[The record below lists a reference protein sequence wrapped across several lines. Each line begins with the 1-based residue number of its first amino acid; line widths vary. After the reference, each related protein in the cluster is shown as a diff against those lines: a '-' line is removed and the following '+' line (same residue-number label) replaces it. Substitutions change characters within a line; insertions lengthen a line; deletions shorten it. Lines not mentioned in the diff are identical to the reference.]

1 MAISRRKRLRQ
12 LDPTGASMA
21 RQRKYTGT
29 AVSRFGRGLKAG
41 SAVTVLGL
49 ALAACGGGDG
59 SSSGGGGDSDEPIT
73 IGISLPR
80 TGDFSQPGGEARKGY
95 EIWADQV
102 NADGG
107 LLGRQVEL
115 KITDDASNQDTVV
128 TDYTK
133 LITQDKV
140 DLLLGTFST
149 LLNFPAS
156 AVAEKNGM
164 LYVEPAG
171 GAPKM
176 FDRGF
181 TKLFFAQQATA
192 SHQPDVFVD
201 YIKSLPAD
209 QRPKPAAYPT
219 QDDPFTTPVI
229 ESMQKQ
235 LEALGVQTVYTTTY
249 PADATNFQTIASAIA
264 AAKPDLIALGAVF
277 EDGVGLV
284 RSLQQLNFSPKFLFQ
299 TSAPSEG
306 TQFSDGIGAANT
318 EGIFY
323 TVSWDQNAK
332 TPGNDKFVAE
342 YAKRHNND
350 TPPED
355 AADAYAAA
363 QVLQAASKAVG
374 SFDQAKMATWL
385 HGHTVKTILGDLSW
399 DQTGAPTSEFLLA
412 QWQKGEVQIVAPKAA
427 ATVDS
432 AVAKSP
438 WQ

>member
-1 MAISRRKRLRQ
+1 MAKRHMPGNVARRGW
-12 LDPTGASMA
+12 P
-21 RQRKYTGT
+21 
-29 AVSRFGRGLKAG
+29 G
-41 SAVTVLGL
+41 SAVRAVATSAVVLL
-49 ALAACGGGDG
+49 AVAACGSKPSDSASE
-59 SSSGGGGDSDEPIT
+59 SSDDPIV
-73 IGISLPR
+73 IGISLPL

-95 EIWADQV
+95 EIWRDQI
-102 NADGG
+102 NKDGG

-192 SHQPDVFVD
+192 SHQPDVFVK
-201 YIKSLPAD
+201 YIESLPENE
-209 QRPKPAAYPT
+209 RPKTAAYPT

-229 ESMQKQ
+229 ESMQQQ
-235 LEALGVQTVYTTTY
+235 LEKLGVKTVYTTTY

-264 AAKPDLIALGAVF
+264 DKKPDLIAQGAVF
-277 EDGVGLV
+277 EDGVGLI
-284 RSLQQLNFSPKFLFQ
+284 RSLQQLNYSPKMLFQ
-299 TSAPSEG
+299 TSAPSNASQYSE
-306 TQFSDGIGAANT
+306 GIGEANT
-318 EGIFY
+318 EGVFY
-323 TVSWDQNAK
+323 TVSWNEKAN
-332 TPGNDKFVAE
+332 TPNNKEFVDE
-342 YAKRHNND
+342 YAKRFD
-350 TPPED
+350 GGIPAED

-363 QVLQAASKAVG
+363 QVVQAAAEAVG
-374 SFDQAKMATWL
+374 SIDQDKMAEWL
-385 HGHTVKTILGDLSW
+385 HANEVETILGPLAW
-399 DQTGAPTSEFLLA
+399 DETGAPTKDFLLA
-412 QWQKGEVQIVAPKAA
+412 QWQNGAPEVVAPEAA
-427 ATVDS
+427 ATVDEV
-432 AVAKSP
+432 VAKTP
-438 WQ
+438 WE

>member
-1 MAISRRKRLRQ
+1 MAKQYKPGNVARR
-12 LDPTGASMA
+12 GWS
-21 RQRKYTGT
+21 GT
-29 AVSRFGRGLKAG
+29 AVR
-41 SAVTVLGL
+41 AVATTAVVLL
-49 ALAACGGGDG
+49 AVAACGSKPSDSAG
-59 SSSGGGGDSDEPIT
+59 SGNSKDPIVV
-73 IGISLPR
+73 GISLPL

-95 EIWADQV
+95 EIWRDQV

-176 FDRGF
+176 FDRGYK
-181 TKLFFAQQATA
+181 KLFFAQQATA

-201 YIKSLPAD
+201 YIKSLPENE
-209 QRPKPAAYPT
+209 RPKTAAYPT

-235 LEALGVQTVYTTTY
+235 LEELGVETVYTTTY

-264 AAKPDLIALGAVF
+264 AAKPDLIAQGAVF

-284 RSLQQLNFSPKFLFQ
+284 RSLQQLNYSPKMLFQ
-299 TSAPSEG
+299 TSAPSNAG
-306 TQFSDGIGAANT
+306 QYSDGIGVKNT
-318 EGIFY
+318 EGVFY
-323 TVSWDQNAK
+323 TVSWNEKAT
-332 TPGNDKFVAE
+332 TPNNDKFVAE
-342 YAKRHNND
+342 YAKRFD
-350 TPPED
+350 GGIPAED

-363 QVLQAASKAVG
+363 QVVQAAVEAVG
-374 SFDQAKMATWL
+374 SLDQDKLAEWL
-385 HGHTVKTILGDLSW
+385 HANEVTTILGPLAW
-399 DQTGAPTSEFLLA
+399 DETGAPTSDFLLA
-412 QWQKGEVQIVAPKAA
+412 QWQNGAPEIVAPKDAS
-427 ATVDS
+427 TVDTV
-432 AVAKSP
+432 VAKTP
-438 WQ
+438 WE

>member
-1 MAISRRKRLRQ
+1 MAKHKPGNLARRGWSGTTLRAVA
-12 LDPTGASMA
+12 ASA
-21 RQRKYTGT
+21 
-29 AVSRFGRGLKAG
+29 
-41 SAVTVLGL
+41 TVLL
-49 ALAACGGGDG
+49 AVAACG
-59 SSSGGGGDSDEPIT
+59 SKPSESASSGDSKDPIV
-73 IGISLPR
+73 IGISLPL

-95 EIWADQV
+95 EIWRDQV
-102 NADGG
+102 NAEGG

-192 SHQPDVFVD
+192 QHQPDVFVD
-201 YIKSLPAD
+201 YIESLPAD
-209 QRPKPAAYPT
+209 QRPKTAAYPT

-264 AAKPDLIALGAVF
+264 AAKPDLIAQGAVF
-277 EDGVGLV
+277 EDGVGLI
-284 RSLQQLNFSPKFLFQ
+284 RSLQQLNYSPKMLFQ
-299 TSAPSEG
+299 TSAPSNAGQYSEG
-306 TQFSDGIGAANT
+306 VGEANT
-318 EGIFY
+318 EGVFY
-323 TVSWDQNAK
+323 TVSWNEKAS
-332 TPGNDKFVAE
+332 TPKNDEFVKE
-342 YAKRHNND
+342 YAKRYD
-350 TPPED
+350 GGIPAED

-363 QVLQAASKAVG
+363 QVVQAAVEAVG
-374 SFDQAKMATWL
+374 SIDQDKLAEWL
-385 HGHTVKTILGDLSW
+385 HANEVETILGPLAW
-399 DQTGAPTSEFLLA
+399 DETGAPTSDFLLA
-412 QWQKGEVQIVAPKAA
+412 QWQNGAPEVVAPEDA
-427 ATVDS
+427 ATVDTV
-432 AVAKSP
+432 VAKTP

>member
-1 MAISRRKRLRQ
+1 MVKHHNRWNLARGGWSSAPIRGLAISATIL
-12 LDPTGASMA
+12 
-21 RQRKYTGT
+21 
-29 AVSRFGRGLKAG
+29 
-41 SAVTVLGL
+41 L
-49 ALAACGGGDG
+49 AAAACGQAPSEKKAAGG
-59 SSSGGGGDSDEPIT
+59 SEEPLVV
-73 IGISLPR
+73 GISLPL

-95 EIWADQV
+95 EIWRDQI
-102 NADGG
+102 NKEGG

-181 TKLFFAQQATA
+181 KKLFFAQQATA
-192 SHQPDVFVD
+192 SHQPDVFVK
-201 YIKSLPAD
+201 YIESLPENE
-209 QRPKPAAYPT
+209 RPKTAAYPT

-229 ESMQKQ
+229 ESMQAQ
-235 LEALGVQTVYTTTY
+235 LEKLGVKTVYTTTY

-264 AAKPDLIALGAVF
+264 AKKPDLIAQGAVF
-277 EDGVGLV
+277 EDGVGLI
-284 RSLQQLNFSPKFLFQ
+284 RSLQQLNYSPKMLFQ
-299 TSAPSEG
+299 TSAPSNAGQYSE
-306 TQFSDGIGAANT
+306 GIGEANT
-318 EGIFY
+318 EGVFY
-323 TVSWDQNAK
+323 TVSWNEKAN
-332 TPGNDKFVAE
+332 TPKNKEFVDE
-342 YAKRHNND
+342 YAKRYD
-350 TPPED
+350 GGIPAED

-363 QVLQAASKAVG
+363 QVVQAAAEAVK
-374 SFDQAKMATWL
+374 SLDQDKMAEWL
-385 HGHTVKTILGDLSW
+385 HQNEVETILGPLAW
-399 DQTGAPTSEFLLA
+399 DETGAPTKDFLLA
-412 QWQKGEVQIVAPKAA
+412 QWQNGAPEIVAPEAA
-427 ATVDS
+427 ATVDKV
-432 AVAKSP
+432 VAKTP

>member
-1 MAISRRKRLRQ
+1 MVKHHIRTNL
-12 LDPTGASMA
+12 A
-21 RQRKYTGT
+21 RGGWSATPVRVLATSAALLLAVSACGT
-29 AVSRFGRGLKAG
+29 APSEKKA
-41 SAVTVLGL
+41 
-49 ALAACGGGDG
+49 AAG
-59 SSSGGGGDSDEPIT
+59 SDEPIVV
-73 IGISLPR
+73 GISLPL
-80 TGDFSQPGGEARKGY
+80 TGDFSQPGGEAQKGY
-95 EIWADQV
+95 EIWKDQV
-102 NADGG
+102 NANGG
-107 LLGRQVEL
+107 LLGRPVEL

-192 SHQPDVFVD
+192 SHQPDVFVK
-201 YIKSLPAD
+201 YIESLPENE
-209 QRPKPAAYPT
+209 RPKTAAYPT

-235 LEALGVQTVYTTTY
+235 LEALGVKTVYTTTY

-264 AAKPDLIALGAVF
+264 DKKPDLIAQGAVF
-277 EDGVGLV
+277 EDGVGLI
-284 RSLQQLNFSPKFLFQ
+284 RSLQQLNYSPKMLFQ
-299 TSAPSEG
+299 TSAPSNASQYSE
-306 TQFSDGIGAANT
+306 GIGVKNT
-318 EGIFY
+318 EGVFY
-323 TVSWDQNAK
+323 TVSWNEKAT
-332 TPGNDKFVAE
+332 TPGNEEFVAE
-342 YAKRHNND
+342 YAKRYD
-350 TPPED
+350 GGIPAED

-363 QVLQAASKAVG
+363 QVVQAAAEAVK
-374 SFDQAKMATWL
+374 SLDQDKMAEWL
-385 HGHTVKTILGDLSW
+385 HANEVETILGPLAW
-399 DQTGAPTSEFLLA
+399 DETGAPTSDFLLG
-412 QWQKGEVQIVAPKAA
+412 QWQNGTPEIVAPEAA

-432 AVAKSP
+432 AVAKTP
-438 WQ
+438 WE

>member
-1 MAISRRKRLRQ
+1 MAKQHKPGHIAARRGWSGTTVRAIAA
-12 LDPTGASMA
+12 GA
-21 RQRKYTGT
+21 
-29 AVSRFGRGLKAG
+29 V
-41 SAVTVLGL
+41 VLL
-49 ALAACGGGDG
+49 SVAACGSKPSDDAG
-59 SSSGGGGDSDEPIT
+59 SGDSDEPIVV
-73 IGISLPR
+73 GISLPL
-80 TGDFSQPGGEARKGY
+80 TGDFSQPGGEAKKGY
-95 EIWADQV
+95 EIWRDQV

-181 TKLFFAQQATA
+181 EKLFFAQQATA
-192 SHQPDVFVD
+192 QHQPDVFVD
-201 YIKSLPAD
+201 YIESLPENE
-209 QRPKPAAYPT
+209 RPKTAAYPT

-229 ESMQKQ
+229 ESMQQQ
-235 LEALGVQTVYTTTY
+235 LEALGVETVYTTTY

-264 AAKPDLIALGAVF
+264 AAKPDLIAQGAVF

-284 RSLQQLNFSPKFLFQ
+284 RSLQQLNYSPKMLFQ
-299 TSAPSEG
+299 TSAPSNAGQYSE
-306 TQFSDGIGAANT
+306 GIGEANT
-318 EGIFY
+318 EGVFY
-323 TVSWDQNAK
+323 TVSWNEKAN
-332 TPGNDKFVAE
+332 TPKNEEFVAE
-342 YAKRHNND
+342 YAKRFD
-350 TPPED
+350 GGIPAED

-363 QVLQAASKAVG
+363 QTVQAAVEAVG
-374 SFDQAKMATWL
+374 SLDQDKLAEWL
-385 HGHTVKTILGDLSW
+385 HANEVETILGPLAW
-399 DQTGAPTSEFLLA
+399 DETGAPTKDFLLA
-412 QWQKGEVQIVAPKAA
+412 QWQNGAVEIVAPEDA
-427 ATVDS
+427 ATTDTV
-432 AVAKSP
+432 VAKTP

>member
-1 MAISRRKRLRQ
+1 MAKQHKPGHLARR
-12 LDPTGASMA
+12 GW
-21 RQRKYTGT
+21 TGT
-29 AVSRFGRGLKAG
+29 TLRAVAASAAVLLAVS
-41 SAVTVLGL
+41 
-49 ALAACGGGDG
+49 ACG
-59 SSSGGGGDSDEPIT
+59 SKPSESASSGNSKDPIVV
-73 IGISLPR
+73 GISLPL

-95 EIWADQV
+95 EIWRDQV
-102 NADGG
+102 NAAGG
-107 LLGRQVEL
+107 LLGRTVQL

-181 TKLFFAQQATA
+181 KKLFFAQQATA

-209 QRPKPAAYPT
+209 QRPKTAAYPT

-229 ESMQKQ
+229 QSMQKQ

-264 AAKPDLIALGAVF
+264 AAKPDLIAQGAVF

-284 RSLQQLNFSPKFLFQ
+284 RSLQQLNYSPKMMFQ
-299 TSAPSEG
+299 TSAPSNAG
-306 TQFSDGIGAANT
+306 QYSDGIGVKNT
-318 EGIFY
+318 EGVFY
-323 TVSWDQNAK
+323 TVSWNEKAK
-332 TPGNDKFVAE
+332 TTGNDKFVAE
-342 YAKRHNND
+342 YAKRFNGGI
-350 TPPED
+350 PAED

-363 QVLQAASKAVG
+363 QTLQAAVKKVG
-374 SFDQAKMATWL
+374 SLDQTKLADYL
-385 HGHTVKTILGDLSW
+385 HKNEVDSILGPLAW
-399 DQTGAPTSEFLLA
+399 DETGAPTKQFLLG
-412 QWQKGEVQIVAPKAA
+412 QWQNGAPEIVAPKAA
-427 ATVDS
+427 ATVDK
-432 AVAKSP
+432 AVAKTP